1 MANNKKKIKFNK
13 YNSKENYSRKIDTDV
28 DNATFSVVKTEGCN
42 ANGNNANSG
51 NVKDLYLYKT
61 KLTDVYN
68 SRKTGS
74 DVKTT
79 VTVGGIPADTPLSQ
93 LTNMSLGEVID
104 MMLFKTTY
112 PTIKRNPNASITGYK
127 QHWLVKGRPGT
138 AANRYDEITEDN
150 ISVDK
155 GEYQIDKNG
164 TTVSAGVRSNGF
176 SSMQVTSYYPTN
188 RDIRD
193 GAYINVKV
201 FFQSGPTPKDSDG
214 NPYTAS
220 GIPYTGGSKTLTVNI
235 YPYYNWFATG
245 VTVTSET
252 QQPIDY
258 TVIRSLTTMTDTHH
272 MGFDDVT
279 VMVDMGNGDIDNPQ
293 QIKVPGFIKNCKT
306 YVNGQWYDYD
316 FEGIYGS
323 PVRQEDNTTGKMY
336 SIYTMKDSMFNDG
349 PIGGVRLKFT
359 VSQTQ

>member
-1 MANNKKKIKFNK
+1 MATTKKKIKFNK

-42 ANGNNANSG
+42 SNENNANSG

-74 DVKTT
+74 NIRTT
-79 VTVGGIPADTPLSQ
+79 ATVGGIEAGTQLSQ

-112 PTIKRNPNASITGYK
+112 PTIKKEPDASITGYK
-127 QHWLVKGRPGT
+127 ENWLIKGRPGS
-138 AANRYDEITEDN
+138 AANMYDELTQAN

-155 GEYQIDKNG
+155 GSYQIEKDG
-164 TTVSAGVRSNGF
+164 STVSAGVRSNGF
-176 SSMQVTSYYPTN
+176 NNMQVTYYPAN
-188 RDIRD
+188 RDICN
-193 GAYINVKV
+193 GAYIRVKV
-201 FFQSGPTPKDSDG
+201 YLKAGPTPNDSDG

-220 GIPYTGGSKTLTVNI
+220 RIPYEGGSKELTVNI
-235 YPYYNWFATG
+235 HPYYNWFATG
-245 VTVTSET
+245 ASVSSET

-258 TVIRSLTTMTDTHH
+258 TVIRNLTTMTGAND
-272 MGFDDVT
+272 MGFGDVE
-279 VMVDMGNGDIDNPQ
+279 VMVDMGNGDRDHPQ
-293 QIKVPGFIKNCKT
+293 QIKVPGYIKNCKT

-316 FEGIYGS
+316 FAGIYGN
-323 PVRQEDNTTGKMY
+323 PVRETDSTTGRWY
-336 SIYTMKDSMFNDG
+336 SVYTMKDSMYNDG
-349 PIGGVRLKFT
+349 PIGGVRLKFK